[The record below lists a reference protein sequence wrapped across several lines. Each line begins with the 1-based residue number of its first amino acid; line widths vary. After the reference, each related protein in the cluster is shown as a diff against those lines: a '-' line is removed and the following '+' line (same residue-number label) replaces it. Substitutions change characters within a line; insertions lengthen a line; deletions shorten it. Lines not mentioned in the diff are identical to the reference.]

1 MKETIMKY
9 QFFTII
15 FVVLAVFFAT
25 DTFAL
30 RCGKHLVD
38 TGDKSF
44 EVLKKCGEPTSKETV
59 GYTLKG
65 DRRELKIKEWIYGPW
80 NGQYYYLTFH
90 GTTLVNIES
99 RRDPM

>member
-1 MKETIMKY
+1 MKGTLMKPR
-9 QFFTII
+9 FLMILL
-15 FVVLAVFFAT
+15 VVLTLIMAT

-59 GYTLKG
+59 GYTVRG
-65 DRRELKIKEWIYGPW
+65 ERRELEIKEWIYGPW